1 MKPKERKSDMVQINK
16 SQIKKIFS
24 DHLNDEEKLL
34 SISIMKK
41 VPSTSWLLLSRGMA
55 WILASKFYVGVTD
68 QRLIILPESN
78 QGNEAVLFADF
89 DEVDF
94 STDPLNNTILDIQK
108 TYRGEPLKLRFKSGY
123 HFEGMDQF
131 DFITAVKQGKSGTK
145 EKGQS

>member
-1 MKPKERKSDMVQINK
+1 MAQINQ
-16 SQIKKIFS
+16 SQIKKILS
-24 DHLNDEEKLL
+24 DILDDEEKLL
-34 SISIMKK
+34 SIGVMKK

-68 QRLIILPESN
+68 QRLIIFPESSKS
-78 QGNEAVLFADF
+78 NESVIFVDF

-123 HFEGMDQF
+123 QIEGMDQF
-131 DFITAVKQGKSGTK
+131 DFIAAVKQGKSGTK
-145 EKGQS
+145 EKGQG

>member
-1 MKPKERKSDMVQINK
+1 MDKINQ

-55 WILASKFYVGVTD
+55 WILTSKFYVGVTD
-68 QRLIILPESN
+68 KRLIILPESSKN
-78 QGNEAVLFADF
+78 HESVIVADF

-94 STDPLNNTILDIQK
+94 STDLLNNTVLDINK

-123 HFEGMDQF
+123 QFEGMDQF
-131 DFITAVKQGKSGTK
+131 DFIAAVKMGKEAMR
-145 EKGQS
+145 EKAQA